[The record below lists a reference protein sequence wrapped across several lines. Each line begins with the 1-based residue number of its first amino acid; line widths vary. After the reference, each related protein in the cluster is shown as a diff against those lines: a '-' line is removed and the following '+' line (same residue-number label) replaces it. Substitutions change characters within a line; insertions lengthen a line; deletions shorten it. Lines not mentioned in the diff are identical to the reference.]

1 MLWKKVQNV
10 VVVCGE
16 MVNSTSNSVLMNQ
29 GPGSAAVLSNTG
41 SIPAS
46 MLTSQGSGSAP
57 MLTNHSQA
65 AVLTKQRS
73 DTTNGL
79 GIPGPGSS
87 RLKPNMRKIQ
97 RQQNQSLDWCS
108 FLLFHLGNGIDL
120 GTNQYTGQ
128 SFFMVAGNITT
139 RVNKGRQAGTMSSL
153 LV

>member
-97 RQQNQSLDWCS
+97 RQQNQSLD
-108 FLLFHLGNGIDL
+108 
-120 GTNQYTGQ
+120 
-128 SFFMVAGNITT
+128 
-139 RVNKGRQAGTMSSL
+139 
-153 LV
+153 